1 MKSKKNN
8 YPTCVE
14 NDLNEMVNAINQFAQ
29 IYELAKQLGITEER
43 FEELVTIADS
53 APESPIDGINTDY
66 GIKDLKELKLL
77 GHLLY
82 FRYEPVLKSMFNK

>member
-1 MKSKKNN
+1 MKNKKNN

-14 NDLNEMVNAINQFAQ
+14 NDLNEIVNTMNQFGQ

-43 FEELVTIADS
+43 FTELALIADS
-53 APESPIDGINTDY
+53 APENPIEGLNTDY

-77 GHLLY
+77 GHLLH
-82 FRYEPVLKSMFNK
+82 FRYEPVLKSMFNA